1 MTVVPAALP
10 TALPLA
16 GRRALVTGA
25 SRGIGAAT
33 ARALAEAGAR
43 VALSARSAGP
53 IETLCAELGPGHVAV
68 PADLSTEDGANAVI
82 AAVRAWAGGAPDI
95 IVNNAGAF
103 AHALTGDQDPD
114 NLARTLRVNLEAPF
128 RIVHAF
134 IAEMLKRGSGDIV
147 TLGSVADKA
156 AFTGNAAYSASKFG
170 VRATHEVLRAE
181 TRGSGVRAI
190 LVSPG
195 AVDTDIWTPLEAQL
209 GTRFPARDAM
219 LAADDVAR
227 AVVFALSQP
236 RHVDIDELRLT
247 RS

>member
-1 MTVVPAALP
+1 MTTRPLAPA
-10 TALPLA
+10 LA

-33 ARALAEAGAR
+33 ARALAEAGAL
-43 VALSARSAGP
+43 VAVSARSAGP
-53 IETLCAELGPGHVAV
+53 LEALCAELGAGHIAV
-68 PADLSTEDGANAVI
+68 PADLSTTEGANAVI
-82 AAVRAWAGGAPDI
+82 AAVREWAGGAPDI

-103 AHALTGDQDPD
+103 AHALTGDQDPGG
-114 NLARTLRVNLEAPF
+114 LARTLRINLEAPF

-134 IAEMLKRGSGDIV
+134 IADMLKRESGDIV
-147 TLGSVADKA
+147 TIGSVADKTG
-156 AFTGNAAYSASKFG
+156 FTGNSAYSASKFG

-195 AVDTDIWTPLEAQL
+195 AVDTDIWIPLEAQL
-209 GTRFPARDAM
+209 GKRFPARDAM
-219 LAADDVAR
+219 LAAADIAR

-236 RHVDIDELRLT
+236 SHVDIDELRLT

>member
-1 MTVVPAALP
+1 VTQAGTGPLAP
-10 TALPLA
+10 PLA

-33 ARALAEAGAR
+33 ARALAAAGAV
-43 VALSARSAGP
+43 VAVTARSAGP
-53 IETLCAELGPGHVAV
+53 LQALAGELGAGHIAIPG
-68 PADLSTEDGANAVI
+68 DLSTAAGADAVI

-95 IVNNAGAF
+95 VVNNAGAF
-103 AHALTGDQDPD
+103 AHARVADQD
-114 NLARTLRVNLEAPF
+114 AEGFAHTLRINLEAPF
-128 RIVHAF
+128 RVAHAF
-134 IAEMLKRGSGDIV
+134 VPAMLARKSGDVV
-147 TLGSVADKA
+147 TIGSVADTY

-170 VRATHEVLRAE
+170 VRAVHEVLRAE

-195 AVDTDIWTPLEAQL
+195 AVDTEIWAPVESEL
-209 GTRFPARDAM
+209 GKGLPSRAAM
-219 LAADDVAR
+219 LTADDVAR
-227 AVVFALSQP
+227 AVAFALSQP